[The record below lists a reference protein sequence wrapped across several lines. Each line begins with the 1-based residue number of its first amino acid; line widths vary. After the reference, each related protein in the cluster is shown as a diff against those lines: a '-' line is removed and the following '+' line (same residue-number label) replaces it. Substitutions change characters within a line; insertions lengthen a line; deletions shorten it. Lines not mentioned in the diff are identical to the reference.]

1 MTSYYWG
8 FKADAPDYCNED
20 NPWMGYKFKKIDAE
34 GLDAYEI
41 VGWVGN
47 AKSILPND
55 EKERL
60 TKGTVIVFSTKAW
73 DKQVRKEKKVD
84 KNKLQKLLQNL
95 NIEL

>member
-1 MTSYYWG
+1 
-8 FKADAPDYCNED
+8 
-20 NPWMGYKFKKIDAE
+20 MGYKFKKIDSE

-41 VGWVGN
+41 VGWVDN

-55 EKERL
+55 ETERL
-60 TKGTVIVFSTKAW
+60 AKGTVIVFSTKAW
-73 DKQVRKEKKVD
+73 DTQVRKEKMVD

>member
-20 NPWMGYKFKKIDAE
+20 NPWMGYKFKKIDGE

-41 VGWVGN
+41 VGWVDN

-55 EKERL
+55 ETERL
-60 TKGTVIVFSTKAW
+60 AKGTVIVFSTKAW
-73 DKQVRKEKKVD
+73 DTQVRKEKKVD

>member
-1 MTSYYWG
+1 
-8 FKADAPDYCNED
+8 
-20 NPWMGYKFKKIDAE
+20 MGYKFKKIDAE

-41 VGWVGN
+41 VGWVDN

-60 TKGTVIVFSTKAW
+60 AKGTVIVFSTKAW
-73 DKQVRKEKKVD
+73 DTQVRKEKMVD